1 MTAVTYRSPR
11 LIPPR
16 RPRNRTRAGMPK
28 PKPSPPPLIDA
39 DLHAESFR
47 QVSEAHRVEL
57 VEDYV
62 ELISALSRE
71 GGEARQV
78 DIAAR
83 LGVDQPT
90 VAKMLKRLVKAG
102 YVVQKPY
109 RGTFLTTEGEDLAQS
124 CRDANQSG
132 DHFLPA

>member
-47 QVSEAHRVEL
+47 QVREAHRVEL

-62 ELISALSRE
+62 ELISDLIRA

-78 DIAAR
+78 DIAAP
-83 LGVDQPT
+83 LGAPPPPAPKVHTRPVKTGMAVPQPNPGASRT
-90 VAKMLKRLVKAG
+90 
-102 YVVQKPY
+102 P
-109 RGTFLTTEGEDLAQS
+109 TD
-124 CRDANQSG
+124 
-132 DHFLPA
+132 P

>member
-1 MTAVTYRSPR
+1 
-11 LIPPR
+11 
-16 RPRNRTRAGMPK
+16 MPK

-47 QVSEAHRVEL
+47 QVREAHRVEL

-62 ELISALSRE
+62 ELISDLIRD

-83 LGVDQPT
+83 LGVAQPT
-90 VAKMLKRLVKAG
+90 VAQMLQRLVKAG
-102 YVVQKPY
+102 LGGKSEEHTSELPSIM
-109 RGTFLTTEGEDLAQS
+109 LTSYA
-124 CRDANQSG
+124 
-132 DHFLPA
+132 